1 MSCPPSEIQ
10 QLKDEIAKL
19 QHLPGEVTQLRK
31 DIQDLLDAWK
41 TTVGVVKAVKWL
53 GKFSAAV
60 GAIYALFK
68 LGQMK

>member
-1 MSCPPSEIQ
+1 MSESPSEMQ
-10 QLKDEIAKL
+10 QLKNEIAKL
-19 QHLPGEVTQLRK
+19 QHLPEEVTQLRK

-53 GKFSAAV
+53 GKVSAAV